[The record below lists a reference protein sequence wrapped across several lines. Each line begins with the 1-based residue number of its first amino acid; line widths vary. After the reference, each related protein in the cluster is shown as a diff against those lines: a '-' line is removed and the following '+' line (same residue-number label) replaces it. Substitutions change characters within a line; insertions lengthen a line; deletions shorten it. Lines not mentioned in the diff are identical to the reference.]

1 MHNNLL
7 TPKQLAELFAVN
19 ENTIAQWRVQ
29 GNGPNF
35 VKNQRSI
42 RYAANDV
49 DHWMN
54 ERTFA
59 STTAADASL
68 KFGGAL

>member
-1 MHNNLL
+1 MTKNLIN
-7 TPKQLAELFAVN
+7 PKQLAELFAIN
-19 ENTIAQWRVQ
+19 ENTIAKWRVQ
-29 GNGPNF
+29 GNDPKF
-35 VKNQRSI
+35 VKIQRRI
-42 RYAANDV
+42 RYAAYDV

>member
-1 MHNNLL
+1 MLSNLL
-7 TPKQLAELFAVN
+7 TPKQLAGLLAIN
-19 ENTIAQWRVQ
+19 ENTLAKWRLQ
-29 GNGPNF
+29 GVGPKF
-35 VKNQRSI
+35 VKIQRRI

>member
-1 MHNNLL
+1 MNTHLL
-7 TPKQLAELFAVN
+7 IPKQLAELLAVN
-19 ENTIAQWRVQ
+19 ENTLAKWRLIGDGPKFIRVQ
-29 GNGPNF
+29 
-35 VKNQRSI
+35 RRI

-59 STTAADASL
+59 STKAADASL

>member
-1 MHNNLL
+1 MSYNLV

-19 ENTIAQWRVQ
+19 ENTLSKWRIQ
-29 GNGPNF
+29 GIDPKF
-35 VKNQRSI
+35 VKIQRHV

-49 DHWMN
+49 DCWTN

-59 STTAADASL
+59 STTAADAAL

>member
-1 MHNNLL
+1 MSSNLI
-7 TPKQLAELFAVN
+7 TPKQLAELLAVN
-19 ENTIAQWRVQ
+19 ENTLAKWRLIGDGPKFIRVQ
-29 GNGPNF
+29 
-35 VKNQRSI
+35 RRI

>member
-1 MHNNLL
+1 MSSNLL
-7 TPKQLAELFAVN
+7 NPKQLAELFAVN

-29 GNGPNF
+29 GNGPKF
-35 VKNQRSI
+35 VKIQRRI

-49 DHWMN
+49 DRWTN

-59 STTAADASL
+59 STKIADAAL

>member
-1 MHNNLL
+1 MATNLI
-7 TPKQLAELFAVN
+7 TPKQLAAIFGVN
-19 ENTIAQWRVQ
+19 ENTLAKWRLQ
-29 GNGPNF
+29 GVGPKF
-35 VKNQRSI
+35 VKIQRHV

-49 DHWMN
+49 DHWTN

-59 STTAADASL
+59 STTEADAAL